1 MPQPAPRSEAPR
13 PEAQHRRGL
22 KLALRIGGGLALL
35 ALVVWYADPPALA
48 HKLAETD
55 RRWFVLAVLL
65 AIAAN
70 IVSAIRWAA
79 IARALGLIAPTG
91 RLLLMYARGITTNM
105 LLPGATLSGDLLRS
119 YQLAGLG
126 NPFLRAALSV
136 FFDRFSGL
144 WVLCV
149 MSLLAAAGMVAAG
162 MARAAALPAGLGGY
176 ILLLAG
182 IALAPLI
189 PWPTGWVRAV
199 PVAALARLADSL
211 EALRNRLRT
220 ERKALLRSLWLSVA
234 VQVLSAGTLW
244 VCARAVGVELSYLN
258 MLAAAA
264 PIFIMAALPFG
275 VAGFGT
281 RELAAVLVF
290 GLFGVPGD
298 QATATALLYG
308 LAAVAQGVL
317 AAPLFLTKA

>member
-1 MPQPAPRSEAPR
+1 MPQPAPPSETPTPQAPI
-13 PEAQHRRGL
+13 RRGL

-35 ALVVWYADPPALA
+35 ALVVWYADPRALA
-48 HKLAETD
+48 DKLAGAHP
-55 RRWFVLAVLL
+55 RWFVLAVLL
-65 AIAAN
+65 AITAN
-70 IVSAIRWAA
+70 VVSAIRWAA
-79 IARALGLIAPTG
+79 IARALGLIAPGG
-91 RLLLMYARGITTNM
+91 RLILMYARSITTNM

-126 NPFLRAALSV
+126 NSFLRAALSV

-144 WVLCV
+144 WVLCI
-149 MSLLAAAGMVAAG
+149 MSLLAAAGMAAAG
-162 MARAAALPAGLGGY
+162 IARATALPPGLGGY

-182 IALAPLI
+182 IAVAPLI

-199 PVAALARLADSL
+199 PMAALARFADSL
-211 EALRNRLRT
+211 DALRNRLRS
-220 ERKALLRSLWLSVA
+220 ERKALLRSLWLSIA

-244 VCARAVGVELSYLN
+244 VCSRAVGVELSYLN

-264 PIFIMAALPFG
+264 PIFIMAAVPVG

-281 RELAAVLVF
+281 RELAAVLVL

-308 LAAVAQGVL
+308 LAAVVQGVL